1 MNSVHKECH
10 KGKRPPFYLGSIR
23 GTMMNRKTKIIYL
36 TETPFNQR
44 DYRRYGIDVFINDG
58 FVVHVWDFSPFLFK
72 GWKAPPDPTDY
83 KNWVA
88 FDSVADAVAAL
99 RKVPK
104 EAFVISLLRYDRDT
118 RKIFRTMSKQ
128 KIDYSI
134 RVDAYPSLEKTAKTI
149 IRKLTRMSPKMIIY
163 HVRNLTFRFFRQM
176 YRRESPTFL
185 FLSAAKSSVDPKRLN
200 HQTKIIRAHAW
211 DYDIYLE
218 KKVKEENGENTI
230 VFMDNYLPF
239 HPHLLYLNLVWAKAE
254 VYYPSLCR
262 LFDYVEQKLDS
273 TVVIAA
279 HPRSHYEDHPDFFQ
293 GRKVVRGQSATL
305 VKNAKLVI
313 LHGSASAF
321 FPVLFRKPM
330 LFITMDGILKTNF
343 AADIRAF
350 TTLFGKRPLN
360 ISKELHINLKDEL
373 VVDEAKYAQFQ
384 NDFIKAEGSEEL
396 PYWQIVKN
404 CIKSL

>member
-1 MNSVHKECH
+1 MSKKN
-10 KGKRPPFYLGSIR
+10 
-23 GTMMNRKTKIIYL
+23 KIIYL

-72 GWKAPPDPTDY
+72 GWTPPPDPTDY
-83 KNWVA
+83 KNWVT
-88 FDSVADAVAAL
+88 FDSVADAVGAL

-104 EAFVISLLRYDRDT
+104 EAFVISLLHYGHET
-118 RKIFRTMSKQ
+118 KKIFRTMSKQ

-134 RVDAYPSLEKTAKTI
+134 RVDAYPSLEKTTKTMI
-149 IRKLTRMSPKMIIY
+149 KKLTRMSLKMIID
-163 HVRNLTFRFFRQM
+163 HVRNQVFRFFRKM

-185 FLSAAKSSVDPKRLN
+185 FLSAAKSPVDPIRFN
-200 HQTKIIRAHAW
+200 HHTQIIQAHAW
-211 DYDIYLE
+211 DYDIYFNE
-218 KKVKEENGENTI
+218 KAKEERGENSI

-239 HPHLLYLNLVWAKAE
+239 HPHLHFLNLVWAKAE
-254 VYYPSLCR
+254 VYYPLLCR
-262 LFDYVEQKLDS
+262 LFDYVEEKLGS
-273 TVVIAA
+273 TVIIAA
-279 HPRSHYEDHPDFFQ
+279 HPRSHYENHPDFFQ

-305 VKNAKLVI
+305 VKNANLVI

-321 FPVLFRKPM
+321 YPVLFRKPM

-343 AADIRAF
+343 AADIQAF
-350 TTLFGKRPLN
+350 ATCFGKRPLN
-360 ISKELHINLKDEL
+360 ISKELHIDLKDEL

-404 CIKSL
+404 CIKSV